1 MDAATKPDI
10 AAEIAGALEWW
21 RDAGVDCDFTDDP
34 ADWLAKAAV
43 PEPEISVAQPVAP
56 PAETAAPRALIG
68 GPPEDW
74 PRDLAAF
81 QAWWLTEPSLDHGDV
96 SRRVPARGAAGAELM
111 ILVADPEEG
120 ENEILGSN
128 SLTSPQAKLL
138 AGIIAALGLTEAQV
152 YVASALPRPTPLP
165 DWRQLAADGLGAVVA
180 HHIAL
185 AAPKRLLVFG
195 SGVSSLLGHDPAN
208 KPEPLPAFNHDG
220 RSLPLLA
227 AIDLAAL
234 LARPRAKAG
243 LWQRLLDWT
252 GTTET

>member
-1 MDAATKPDI
+1 MDGPAKPDI

-34 ADWLAKAAV
+34 ADWLAKAAE
-43 PEPEISVAQPVAP
+43 PEPESTGPQPAAP
-56 PAETAAPRALIG
+56 PAVSVPPRALIG
-68 GPPEDW
+68 GPPEAW

-81 QAWWLTEPSLDHGDV
+81 QAWWLTEPSLDHGDLA
-96 SRRVPARGAAGAELM
+96 RRIPPRGTVGAELM

-120 ENEILGSN
+120 VPEILGA
-128 SLTSPQAKLL
+128 SPQGKLL
-138 AGIIAALGLTEAQV
+138 AGIIAALGLDDAKV
-152 YVASALPRPTPLP
+152 YVASALPRPTPMP
-165 DWRQLAADGLGAVVA
+165 DWRQLAADGLGEVVA
-180 HHIAL
+180 HHVAL

-195 SGVSSLLGHDPAN
+195 NGVSSLLGHDPAN
-208 KPEPLPAFNHDG
+208 KPASSLGFNHDG

-227 AIDLAAL
+227 AMDLAAL

-252 GTTET
+252 GTTEK